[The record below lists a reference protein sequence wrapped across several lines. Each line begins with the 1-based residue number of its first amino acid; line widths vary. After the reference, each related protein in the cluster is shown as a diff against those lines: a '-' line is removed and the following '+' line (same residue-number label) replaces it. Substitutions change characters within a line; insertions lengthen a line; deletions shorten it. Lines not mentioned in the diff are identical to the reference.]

1 MLSSSVIC
9 QRGQQRTCAAVARV
23 HFRTAGVLFCPWYH
37 LQEEIMQLLTSGPYA
52 ENVVSVKPEASN
64 ELFDLGPFA
73 SLIAVGR

>member
-1 MLSSSVIC
+1 
-9 QRGQQRTCAAVARV
+9 
-23 HFRTAGVLFCPWYH
+23 
-37 LQEEIMQLLTSGPYA
+37 MQLLTSGPYA